1 MVIGCCSVRFY
12 LHGNNSL
19 KGKRRVVRAIKD
31 RLKNDFN
38 VSVAEVGD
46 QDVWKSINLGIS
58 VVGVDQPYINGLL
71 SKVID
76 AIDRMNLAEIVDC
89 KTEILKIG
97 SDNYQEIYIFID

>member
-1 MVIGCCSVRFY
+1 MVIGYCSIKFY

-46 QDVWKSINLGIS
+46 QDVWQSLNIGIS
-58 VVGVDQPYINGLL
+58 AVGSNRPYMDGLM

-76 AIDRMNLAEIVDC
+76 AIDRMNLA
-89 KTEILKIG
+89 
-97 SDNYQEIYIFID
+97 

>member
-1 MVIGCCSVRFY
+1 MVIGYCSIKFY

-58 VVGVDQPYINGLL
+58 VVGVDQPYIDGLL

-97 SDNYQEIYIFID
+97 SDNY

>member
-1 MVIGCCSVRFY
+1 MVIGCCSVKFY

-19 KGKRRVVRAIKD
+19 KGKRRVVRALKD

-46 QDVWKSINLGIS
+46 QDVWQSIHLGIS
-58 VVGVDQPYINGLL
+58 AVGVDQPYIDGLL

-76 AIDRMNLAEIVDC
+76 AIDRMNLAEIVNY
-89 KTEILKIG
+89 KTEILSIG
-97 SDNYQEIYIFID
+97 SEIY

>member
-1 MVIGCCSVRFY
+1 MVIGCCSIKFY

-19 KGKRRVVRAIKD
+19 KGKRRIVRAIKD

-46 QDVWKSINLGIS
+46 QVVWQSLHIGIS
-58 VVGVDQPYINGLL
+58 AIGSDRPYMDGLL
-71 SKVID
+71 TKVVD

-89 KTEILKIG
+89 KTETLNMG
-97 SDNYQEIYIFID
+97 SGNY

>member
-1 MVIGCCSVRFY
+1 MVIGCCSIKLY

-46 QDVWKSINLGIS
+46 QDVWQSLHIGIS
-58 VVGVDQPYINGLL
+58 AVGSDRPYMDGLL
-71 SKVID
+71 TKVVN
-76 AIDRMNLAEIVDC
+76 AIDRMSLAEIVDY
-89 KTEILKIG
+89 KTETLSMG
-97 SDNYQEIYIFID
+97 QETY

>member
-1 MVIGCCSVRFY
+1 MVIGCCSIKFY

-46 QDVWKSINLGIS
+46 QDVWQSIHIGIS
-58 VVGVDQPYINGLL
+58 AVGSNRPYMDSFI
-71 SKVID
+71 SKVVD
-76 AIDRMNLAEIVDC
+76 AIDKMNLAEMVNC
-89 KTEILKIG
+89 KTETLNMG
-97 SDNYQEIYIFID
+97 SGDF

>member
-1 MVIGCCSVRFY
+1 MVIGYCSIKFY

-46 QDVWKSINLGIS
+46 QDVWQSLHIGIS
-58 VVGVDQPYINGLL
+58 AVGSNRPYMDGLI
-71 SKVID
+71 SKVVDTID
-76 AIDRMNLAEIVDC
+76 KMNLAEMVNC
-89 KTEILKIG
+89 KTETLNMG
-97 SDNYQEIYIFID
+97 SGDF

>member
-1 MVIGCCSVRFY
+1 MVIGCCSIKFY

-46 QDVWKSINLGIS
+46 QDVWQNLHIGIS
-58 VVGVDQPYINGLL
+58 AVGSNRPYMDCLI
-71 SKVID
+71 SKVVD
-76 AIDRMNLAEIVDC
+76 AIDRINLAEMVDC
-89 KTEILKIG
+89 KTETLNMG
-97 SDNYQEIYIFID
+97 SGDF

>member
-58 VVGVDQPYINGLL
+58 VVGADQPYINGLL

-89 KTEILKIG
+89 KTEILNIG
-97 SDNYQEIYIFID
+97 SENY